1 MAPNPCETDWWAT
14 SFRVEGQG
22 VPKPLSQ
29 TSVCLRKLNHTDMV
43 LVILFLIGLAGTYL
57 LRIILPENETEEPLE

>member
-1 MAPNPCETDWWAT
+1 
-14 SFRVEGQG
+14 
-22 VPKPLSQ
+22 
-29 TSVCLRKLNHTDMV
+29 MV